1 MAKIVLTDAKVTINS
16 VVLSDHISSI
26 TIDTKDE
33 IIETTGFGSTAKTRV
48 AGLADNSVMLDFF
61 QDFAATNV
69 EATIYPLIGSTT
81 TIVVQPAS
89 TAVSTTN
96 PTYTFTALVSE
107 WTPLKG
113 GIGQLATASVTWP
126 ISGSITKAT
135 S

>member
-1 MAKIVLTDAKVTINS
+1 
-16 VVLSDHISSI
+16 
-26 TIDTKDE
+26 
-33 IIETTGFGSTAKTRV
+33 
-48 AGLADNSVMLDFF
+48 MLDFF

-89 TAVSTTN
+89 TAASTTN

-126 ISGSITKAT
+126 ISGSITKAY

>member
-16 VVLSDHISSI
+16 VVLSSSISSV
-26 TIDTKDE
+26 TLDTKQDVV
-33 IIETTGFGSTAKTRV
+33 ETTSFGSTSKTRV
-48 AGLADNSVMLDFF
+48 ASLADNSVTLEFF
-61 QDFAATNV
+61 QDFAAANV

-81 TIVVQPAS
+81 TVVVQPAS
-89 TAVSTTN
+89 TATSTTN

-107 WTPLKG
+107 WQPLKG
-113 GIGQLATASVTWP
+113 GIGQLATASITWP